1 MTRTTIPRSWATASR
16 TPCGGSR
23 PRAIGTASPHTTSR
37 LPASSRIGWRG
48 PTAGRP
54 IRASRTC
61 CLRAARRRTRSPW
74 RITTGRPGRRSTYP
88 TGTNIEAF
96 VHDPLARIHDGF
108 LLGIQHRT
116 VSALVP
122 STTLTVTV
130 DYYQALD
137 APWLTESASS
147 LSLAAGGVG
156 SVDVTVSVPAS
167 QPFGILSGTV
177 VLTDTSSGAETLIP
191 VVAQVAATGTSF
203 TFGGNAT
210 STAFLDNNRVFGG
223 ADWTWRP
230 EAGDWRFFYTDV
242 PDATPVYPGENLLV
256 HTWWSTA
263 PTDIDTLIFGP
274 TPDPFS
280 GIGPP
285 VWGPYTLSVQG
296 ASLNTNIDAGRWRFN
311 TVTGGPE
318 EWVTAPLSP
327 GLHAIGLHNVLNAG
341 TGPSDLFHGEVGTF
355 SVAPTPWVVS
365 TPNATGKGAF
375 HANSSLALSGLTVR
389 GFGVSA
395 PVLETNLTIVGGGI
409 YTETFD
415 AANAGLIDVA
425 IGESYL
431 QGMDLDLY
439 LYRWAGSSYALVA
452 SSAGPTRFGEG
463 RVTMP
468 ANGSFLRDS
477 SAHVAATYVDP
488 EISAGIVSA
497 TILVDGTDFSFFA
510 TFNDTTFDWSL
521 PFGFSEGTHTVV
533 FTILD
538 GAGFSASKT
547 WSFTVD
553 TMAPSLS
560 VTSPNDGL
568 TGTALTPV
576 SGTTEPGAT
585 VTVNGVSTAV
595 NATTG
600 HFSRDIVLA
609 EGANTITVVAQ
620 DRAGNTA
627 TDVRSVT
634 LDTTAPSLTVTAPA
648 QGSRVPTNSV
658 QVTGTTDVDAIVSV
672 NGISAPVASSGGF
685 DVTIVLLDGR
695 HTVTIVATDP
705 AGNKAQV
712 VRTID
717 VGPAPDATAP
727 VVTVTSPADG
737 ATVDQASVV
746 VSGTVDDTSA
756 TVIVNGV
763 AVHPAADGSWSV
775 TISLA
780 SGTNTISV
788 SAVDAAGNRATAVSR
803 SVTYQSPVP
812 GINQAVTSLSGNLV
826 LGLAIVL
833 VGLIALVFVLYSNLN
848 RKIGQLRPPKPPEP
862 PAGEL

>member
-1 MTRTTIPRSWATASR
+1 
-16 TPCGGSR
+16 
-23 PRAIGTASPHTTSR
+23 
-37 LPASSRIGWRG
+37 
-48 PTAGRP
+48 
-54 IRASRTC
+54 
-61 CLRAARRRTRSPW
+61 
-74 RITTGRPGRRSTYP
+74 
-88 TGTNIEAF
+88 
-96 VHDPLARIHDGF
+96 
-108 LLGIQHRT
+108 
-116 VSALVP
+116 
-122 STTLTVTV
+122 
-130 DYYQALD
+130 
-137 APWLTESASS
+137 
-147 LSLAAGGVG
+147 
-156 SVDVTVSVPAS
+156 
-167 QPFGILSGTV
+167 
-177 VLTDTSSGAETLIP
+177 
-191 VVAQVAATGTSF
+191 
-203 TFGGNAT
+203 
-210 STAFLDNNRVFGG
+210 
-223 ADWTWRP
+223 
-230 EAGDWRFFYTDV
+230 
-242 PDATPVYPGENLLV
+242 
-256 HTWWSTA
+256 
-263 PTDIDTLIFGP
+263 
-274 TPDPFS
+274 
-280 GIGPP
+280 
-285 VWGPYTLSVQG
+285 
-296 ASLNTNIDAGRWRFN
+296 
-311 TVTGGPE
+311 
-318 EWVTAPLSP
+318 
-327 GLHAIGLHNVLNAG
+327 
-341 TGPSDLFHGEVGTF
+341 
-355 SVAPTPWVVS
+355 
-365 TPNATGKGAF
+365 
-375 HANSSLALSGLTVR
+375 
-389 GFGVSA
+389 
-395 PVLETNLTIVGGGI
+395 
-409 YTETFD
+409 
-415 AANAGLIDVA
+415 
-425 IGESYL
+425 
-431 QGMDLDLY
+431 MDLDLY
-439 LYRWAGSSYALVA
+439 LYRWTGSSYALVA
-452 SSAGPTRFGEG
+452 SSAGPTASEEVRLTMPQSGRYLILVDGFSVPAGTGQFDMFKVIIQGTQLTPTNVPGTGIPAGANAPFNVTWNFAGTRPGLYFGILFVGPTGAPAVEVDAG
-463 RVTMP
+463 FLLVDANPPTILSTTP